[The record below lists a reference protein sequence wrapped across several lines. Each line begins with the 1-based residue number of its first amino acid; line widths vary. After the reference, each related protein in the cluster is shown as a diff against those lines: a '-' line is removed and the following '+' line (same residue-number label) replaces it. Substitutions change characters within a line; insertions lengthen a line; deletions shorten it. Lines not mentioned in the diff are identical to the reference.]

1 MVQKIQAFLKKPTS
15 IDVIVNTAGSVLNV
29 IFSAAMHFFLFRI
42 MSPADYGILT
52 IWLSVV
58 YVGAN
63 MLDFGT
69 TATIYAYLPPL
80 HEDRY
85 KSAKAQNTDL
95 TNTPNHDYYRFL
107 KTLLS
112 YQSGLALAAAAV
124 LGVLLPFIDHLFLK
138 TGVGVSTFIVT
149 VAAIAL
155 FILQNFTFNILYAT
169 RSFILSNSLITIAN
183 VVKLTALVI
192 FLQMGIRDVDSILLT
207 LTILGV
213 VVFFVPLVVMK
224 RDTILRSISATF
236 DRSALKLRYTFTY
249 LVSTQIYN
257 LAQRMDLFVLSY
269 FGLRDE
275 TGYYAAAQKIILS
288 IATAVVSI
296 TQVLSPMFSKVKTK
310 EEARHMFRQ
319 TCMYLS
325 IPAGIFCAL
334 IITPQAIFDI
344 YLSKFAQ
351 AAPLARALAVPYIIF
366 TLGNAALIFMLYTAK
381 KPMTVLMSN
390 VLYLILMLLGS
401 YVALSTSTVTA
412 LPVVG
417 GVALTGA
424 VLVLVSATIKH
435 YRNLSES

>member
-1 MVQKIQAFLKKPTS
+1 MRKIHAFLKKPTS
-15 IDVIVNTAGSVLNV
+15 VDVIVNTTGSVLNV
-29 IFSAAMHFFLFRI
+29 VFSAAMHFFLFRI
-42 MSPADYGILT
+42 MSPADYGVLT
-52 IWLSVV
+52 IWLSVI

-85 KSAKAQNTDL
+85 ETHIGKRNT
-95 TNTPNHDYYRFL
+95 TTAHKPNHDYYRFL

-112 YQSGLALAAAAV
+112 YQSGLALAAAAI
-124 LGVLLPFIDHLFLK
+124 LGALLPIIDHVFLK
-138 TGVGVSTFIVT
+138 TGVEVSTFVVT
-149 VAAIAL
+149 VIAIAF

-183 VVKLTALVI
+183 IIKLGALIV
-192 FLQMGIRDVDSILLT
+192 FLQMGIRDVNSILMT

-213 VVFFVPLVVMK
+213 VVFFVPLVVVK
-224 RDTILRSISATF
+224 RDTILHSVSATF

-296 TQVLSPMFSKVKTK
+296 TQVLSPMYSKVKTQK
-310 EEARHMFRQ
+310 EARHMLRQ
-319 TCMYLS
+319 TFMYLS
-325 IPAGIFCAL
+325 IPSGIFLAL
-334 IITPQAIFDI
+334 IITPQLFFDL

-366 TLGNAALIFMLYTAK
+366 TLGNSALIFMLYTAK
-381 KPMTVLMSN
+381 KPMIVLWSN
-390 VLYLILMLLGS
+390 VLYLILMVTGS
-401 YVALSTSTVTA
+401 YVALSVSTITA
-412 LPVVG
+412 LPIAV

-424 VLVLVSATIKH
+424 VVLLSIASINTYK
-435 YRNLSES
+435 NLQEK